1 MLNLRKVNN
10 KCKVLFGES
19 LSIYKNGKLR
29 EKKPVFDTELLK
41 SSDLS
46 SIYSSLYKKY
56 EVVSF
61 DGAEERET
69 VEEKMVEKGEREKDK
84 KES

>member
-1 MLNLRKVNN
+1 MLTLRKVNN
-10 KCKVLFGES
+10 KCKFLFREC

-29 EKKPVFDTELLK
+29 EKRQVFDTQLLK

-61 DGAEERET
+61 DGAEER
-69 VEEKMVEKGEREKDK
+69 
-84 KES
+84 